1 MLSIWLIKPSYYRV
15 LSSLLLD
22 WLQYF
27 SDSFNI
33 MVGSNSLSNPSDVY
47 QLSDIVIVSLKYIDS
62 FLFNFRNTQHF

>member
-1 MLSIWLIKPSYYRV
+1 MLSIWLIKPSNYRV

-33 MVGSNSLSNPSDVY
+33 MVGSNSLSNPSNVY